1 MLKGIENIE
10 GYLNFLAK
18 RSPEYSVG
26 KKKAT
31 FCVRAI
37 YFLLFFI
44 FAHGNTGKVYKKL
57 IKVITYCQV
66 VVGEW
71 NEQDIGEKETSG
83 CMFLVL

>member
-1 MLKGIENIE
+1 M
-10 GYLNFLAK
+10 
-18 RSPEYSVG
+18 
-26 KKKAT
+26 
-31 FCVRAI
+31 